1 MSNYSYIAQKQR
13 GIYSEILNPDN
24 SSVYNV
30 FKIFY
35 KKFKKD
41 TNK

>member
-1 MSNYSYIAQKQR
+1 MSNYSYLAQKQR

-30 FKIFY
+30 FSLYLKNWYF
-35 KKFKKD
+35 
-41 TNK
+41 